1 MIANAASPPV
11 PLELAGLDPTPEE
24 RWRGLRTFAGPTPT
38 DLDAMRATVDALFRA
53 GPELVAG
60 TYDYLLHTP
69 ETAAVLGWEQGADPV
84 HLEERRRFFTIWL
97 AHVLALNLSDDLAR
111 YLFRAGQMHAG
122 HGPRRIVVPDVHVTG
137 SIGLVVGSFART
149 IGGAVPD
156 PATAARAVAGW
167 NKLLLMHLDLMLYGA
182 TVARALDTGGVAVPV
197 RFFGRVRDQAGT
209 HGLTVHLAPEETLAA
224 LLRKLFHYL
233 PAVRVDA
240 LERRWVDASR
250 PGHTWMEVAPL
261 ATARRGWRVLL
272 NGRDATFA
280 GGLAVP
286 VHPGDRVDLFP
297 PGR

>member
-1 MIANAASPPV
+1 
-11 PLELAGLDPTPEE
+11 
-24 RWRGLRTFAGPTPT
+24 
-38 DLDAMRATVDALFRA
+38 VDALFRA
-53 GPELVAG
+53 GPDLVAG

-69 ETAAVLGWEQGADPV
+69 ETAAVLGWEQGADPE

-111 YLFRAGQMHAG
+111 YLFRAGQIHAG
-122 HGPRRIVVPDVHVTG
+122 HGPRHIVVPDAHVTG
-137 SIGLVVGSFART
+137 SIGLVVGSFAQT
-149 IGGAVPD
+149 IGGAIAE
-156 PATAARAVAGW
+156 PAVAARAVAGW
-167 NKLLLMHLDLMLYGA
+167 NKLLLLHLDQMLHGA
-182 TVARALDTGGVAVPV
+182 AVARALDAGSVAVPA
-197 RFFGRVRDQAGT
+197 RFFGRVRDLAGT
-209 HGLTVHLAPEETLAA
+209 RGLTVHLAPEETLAT

-261 ATARRGWRVLL
+261 ETARRGWRVLL
-272 NGRDATFA
+272 NGRDAAFA

-286 VHPGDRVDLFP
+286 VAPGDRVDLFP